1 MATSLTRRIAVA
13 AVGIPTAVGVV
24 YLGNWWLVALVM
36 LLGYIGTREFYALAT
51 KADVRAFA
59 IPGYLGALLLPVAV
73 YVLTPA
79 GGTVDPLWIVL
90 AAPVW
95 LLITLAYAT
104 VSTTPNRHT
113 VSSVAV
119 TVVGPL
125 YASGL
130 LASLLML
137 RHGGNGMSA
146 GLATALVFLPIVT
159 TWLCDSAAMTVG
171 SALGGPKFAPV
182 ISPNKTW
189 SGAAGGLAGSA
200 LVALAYG
207 RFVLPQFGTTMPVW
221 QLLVIALTVGVFGQL
236 GDLAE
241 SMFKRSVEVKD
252 SGTFFPGH
260 GGVLDRL
267 DSLYWVLPLSAL
279 SYHLFGVL

>member
-1 MATSLTRRIAVA
+1 VASSLARRIAVA

-24 YLGNWWLVALVM
+24 YLGGWWLVVLVM
-36 LLGYIGTREFYALAT
+36 LLGVVGTREFFALAA
-51 KADVRAFA
+51 KADVQPFPVPA
-59 IPGYLGALLLPVAV
+59 YLGALLLPVAV
-73 YVLTPA
+73 YVMTPA
-79 GGTVDPLWIVL
+79 GGVVDPLWIVL

-95 LLITLAYAT
+95 LLVTLAYAT
-104 VSTTPNRHT
+104 VTTTPARHT

-119 TVVGPL
+119 TVTGPL

-130 LASLLML
+130 LASLLLL
-137 RHGGNGMSA
+137 RHGGSGMAS
-146 GLATALVFLPIVT
+146 GVATGLVFLPIVT

-171 SALGGPKFAPV
+171 SAFGGPKFAPV

-189 SGAAGGLAGSA
+189 SGAVGGLVGSV
-200 LVALAYG
+200 LVAVAYG
-207 RFVLPQFGTTMPVW
+207 RFVLPPLGATMPVW

-241 SMFKRSVEVKD
+241 SLFKRSVAVKD

-279 SYHLFGVL
+279 WFHLFGVL